1 MKVLSGPAKLLEIK
15 DSEGNGAV
23 KRSYGVSCTYD
34 GILDTQTQC
43 YESKSDTEGWIHYT
57 IEMSEV
63 TKVSLSAKTGT
74 LELEFLNKIEYCTNV
89 LEFSNFKRANA
100 FLRFLFRFNIQE
112 DLSTQQISSP
122 NHLKSYYLVTP
133 FLRRKSSWSKTSCW

>member
-1 MKVLSGPAKLLEIK
+1 MKWKVLSGPAKLLEIK
-15 DSEGNGAV
+15 DAKGKDRGVA
-23 KRSYGVSCTYD
+23 KSYGVSCTYD

-74 LELEFLNKIEYCTNV
+74 SELELLNKRKYCT
-89 LEFSNFKRANA
+89 R
-100 FLRFLFRFNIQE
+100 
-112 DLSTQQISSP
+112 
-122 NHLKSYYLVTP
+122 
-133 FLRRKSSWSKTSCW
+133 